1 MELLEEI
8 HPGEILQEEFLRPLE
23 LSVRRL
29 ARDLDVPP
37 SRISE
42 LIHGRR
48 PITPD
53 TALRLGLFFQQDPR
67 FWLQLQMEYDL
78 RLLKRERQAELRER
92 IPAFPTEAE
101 TPISA

>member
-1 MELLEEI
+1 MEWLEEI
-8 HPGEILQEEFLRPLE
+8 HPGEILQEEFMRPLG

-53 TALRLGLFFQQDPR
+53 TALRLGGTSRSLASLRTESPR
-67 FWLQLQMEYDL
+67 G
-78 RLLKRERQAELRER
+78 RRNSSCR
-92 IPAFPTEAE
+92 ISPG
-101 TPISA
+101 

>member
-8 HPGEILQEEFLRPLE
+8 YPGEILQEEFLRPLG

-29 ARDLDVPP
+29 ARDLGMPL

-42 LIHGRR
+42 LIHGHR

-53 TALRLGLFFQQDPR
+53 TALRLGLFFSKILASGSNCR
-67 FWLQLQMEYDL
+67 
-78 RLLKRERQAELRER
+78 
-92 IPAFPTEAE
+92 
-101 TPISA
+101 

>member
-8 HPGEILQEEFLRPLE
+8 HPGEILQEEFLRPLG

-78 RLLKRERQAELRER
+78 RLLKRERQVELREHL
-92 IPAFPTEAE
+92 PVFPTESE
-101 TPISA
+101 TPVSA

>member
-8 HPGEILQEEFLRPLE
+8 HPGEILQEEFLRPLG
-23 LSVRRL
+23 LSVRGL

-37 SRISE
+37 SRIRD

-67 FWLQLQMEYDL
+67 FWLQLQLEYDL
-78 RLLKRERQAELRER
+78 RQLQRERQDDLRQRIRCLSAEQ
-92 IPAFPTEAE
+92 
-101 TPISA
+101 ISSRSI

>member
-1 MELLEEI
+1 MVGRDSSRRDPAGGV
-8 HPGEILQEEFLRPLE
+8 HASPGALCAQTGQ
-23 LSVRRL
+23 
-29 ARDLDVPP
+29 DLDVRP

-78 RLLKRERQAELRER
+78 RLLKRERQADLQQR
-92 IPAFPTEAE
+92 ISVFSAEAV
-101 TPISA
+101 TSA